1 MDGPTIQKT
10 SDAFYG
16 RIRGIIF
23 SIRNKSVYRKEAA
36 MPSKEKM
43 ADVIRKMFSITED
56 AASYEEIRERLL
68 SGGKITGTNMVV
80 MVCAIIIA
88 CVGLNT
94 DSIAVI
100 IGAMLISP
108 LMGSILAM
116 AYGTETGDGDLFRRH
131 ALGFAF
137 QVVVSVATAVIYFLI
152 SPIKQPTAQIIART
166 QPTFFDVLVAVA
178 GGVAGIVGQTRK
190 DKANNI
196 IPGVAIAT
204 ALMPPLCTCGYAI
217 SAGNLRMLGGA
228 AYLFLL
234 NSYFIFMSGCL
245 VLSLLNVPKVKEIS
259 AEKWKVMRR
268 RMWLRTIIITLP
280 SILAIYSVYLVH

>member
-56 AASYEEIRERLL
+56 AASHEEIRERLL

-178 GGVAGIVGQTRK
+178 GGVAGSTIGHGRS
-190 DKANNI
+190 ANTL
-196 IPGVAIAT
+196 GAI
-204 ALMPPLCTCGYAI
+204 
-217 SAGNLRMLGGA
+217 GGA
-228 AYLFLL
+228 AAGMLAGNMIQDSMMKQGGYEYIVRTDNGQTISVTQGTDVLL
-234 NSYFIFMSGCL
+234 GAGQRCMLINGNPS
-245 VLSLLNVPKVKEIS
+245 
-259 AEKWKVMRR
+259 R
-268 RMWLRTIIITLP
+268 IIP
-280 SILAIYSVYLVH
+280 Y